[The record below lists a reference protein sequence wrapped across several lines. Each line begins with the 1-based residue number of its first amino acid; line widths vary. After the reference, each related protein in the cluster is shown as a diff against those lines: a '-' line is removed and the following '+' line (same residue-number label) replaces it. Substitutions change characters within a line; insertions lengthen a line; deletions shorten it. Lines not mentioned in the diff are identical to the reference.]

1 MLKLCIMVQ
10 FLRIFV
16 PAKTHSASYW
26 ITHALIWVNSLFY
39 FASAFVEIF
48 SCKPMEK
55 RWNPLITHGSCI
67 NVMVVHPISASL
79 NFILDVVILLWTQ
92 RVIWSLHMTRER
104 RWKIAVPFMAGFM

>member
-1 MLKLCIMVQ
+1 MLQ

-16 PAKTHSASYW
+16 PAKTRGASYW
-26 ITHALIWVNSLFY
+26 ITHTLIWINSLFY
-39 FASAFVEIF
+39 LGSAIVETF

-55 RWNPLITHGSCI
+55 RWNPLIQEGSCI
-67 NVMVVHPISASL
+67 NVLILHPIAASL
-79 NFILDVVILLWTQ
+79 NFTLDAVVLLWTQ